1 MERQMRVRIFKQNLK
16 IIQDLNANERGS
28 AKYGIMEFAD
38 LTSTEY
44 KQRTGMWQRDEGNAA
59 LTPKGGY

>member
-28 AKYGIMEFAD
+28 AKYGITEFAD
-38 LTSTEY
+38 LASTEY

-59 LTPKGGY
+59 LN